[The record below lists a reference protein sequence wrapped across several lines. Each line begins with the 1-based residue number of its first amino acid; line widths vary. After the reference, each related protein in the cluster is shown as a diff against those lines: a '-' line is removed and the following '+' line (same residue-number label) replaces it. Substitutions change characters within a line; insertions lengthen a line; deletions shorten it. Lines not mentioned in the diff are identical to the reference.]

1 MEDKGKKKDMS
12 RLEILVAGLVCGL
25 IVSLIFNVIGFVLI
39 VQLQD
44 YRLEYGFLVESYGR
58 LQKTYSPKPP
68 ISKSQA
74 MDIVSEDFNPNVSK
88 GIGLAANLSFVMFLR
103 NPNDSEFVILHEII
117 ADVSDYRPREICLDD
132 DCITFRYVWA
142 VTVREVEVGP
152 GPTETITRQGEY
164 LIDASTG
171 EIILLKI
178 SSPNRQLGT

>member
-1 MEDKGKKKDMS
+1 MS

-74 MDIVSEDFNPNVSK
+74 MDIVSEDFN
-88 GIGLAANLSFVMFLR
+88 
-103 NPNDSEFVILHEII
+103 
-117 ADVSDYRPREICLDD
+117 
-132 DCITFRYVWA
+132 
-142 VTVREVEVGP
+142 
-152 GPTETITRQGEY
+152 
-164 LIDASTG
+164 
-171 EIILLKI
+171 
-178 SSPNRQLGT
+178 